1 MTFGYYLDTLIINE
15 VRRHKL
21 THNLPTAVETNLRQQ
36 NGWLLNSIAESIID
50 TKAGKKPGIFAKHK
64 QYDKDVQKN
73 NSDNLIELIYSLY
86 IRHCELWD
94 LEDIRRDKRNTDK
107 GRLDAADKV
116 SVVNKQRNDL
126 VERIDEVVDD
136 SLKMA
141 GGWI

>member
-21 THNLPTAVETNLRQQ
+21 IHNLPTAVETNLKQQ

-64 QYDKDVQKN
+64 QYDKNVDKP

-86 IRHCELWD
+86 LRHCELWD

-107 GRLDAADKV
+107 SRLQAADKV
-116 SVVNKQRNDL
+116 SVTNKQRNDL
-126 VERIDEVVDD
+126 VERIDEIVDY
-136 SLKMA
+136 SLKTA
-141 GGWI
+141 DGSL